1 MEIAIAAAVIL
12 AAVVGFFA
20 WLHYWTKQVVTSQL
34 ETLARLPCRS
44 CGATYGIEASQ
55 KACAE
60 YVEYCIQR
68 RKERPDLRINFAPRW
83 DIRCPKCGARARF
96 NFESGQLVADAA

>member
-20 WLHYWTKQVVTSQL
+20 WLHYSTKSQL

-55 KACAE
+55 KARAE
-60 YVEYCIQR
+60 YFEYCVQR